1 MMLQVS
7 HVNACMPIAI
17 LILFCVHAKCLKV
30 IIRPVAGNSKVAGVD
45 TVGTADQVIPIV
57 KKSG

>member
-30 IIRPVAGNSKVAGVD
+30 IIRPVAGDSKVAGVD
-45 TVGTADQVIPIV
+45 TVGIAD
-57 KKSG
+57 